1 MSADAPERLFEAHAK
16 DPAME
21 AVLQKIVDY
30 LADSDEFRDMAH
42 LPRKGREPDYLYG
55 RWCIRCH
62 NSLPED
68 WGIKDCDVC
77 GAATG
82 FKGSL
87 SGLLGEWPDES
98 TSIYSGIKRANS

>member
-1 MSADAPERLFEAHAK
+1 MIVDNPERLFTVVIK
-16 DPAME
+16 DSAQQYMAE
-21 AVLQKIVDY
+21 TFQKIIDHI
-30 LADSDEFRDMAH
+30 ADSDEYRDEVG

-82 FKGSL
+82 IQG
-87 SGLLGEWPDES
+87 
-98 TSIYSGIKRANS
+98 